1 MGAGASR
8 TRLVK
13 RLLGKFKSRGTPVE
27 QAKRGTARRRSKKG
41 HLRRA
46 VRARNRIDER
56 RFKSQVVDDSLNAL
70 NLRRNSDSMNS
81 ILSPGYDARLPTI
94 KFQVGSK
101 FLFLNALRI
110 RRERRS
116 KFSTHILH
124 IKN

>member
-56 RFKSQVVDDSLNAL
+56 RFKSQVVDDSLN
-70 NLRRNSDSMNS
+70 LRRNSDSMNS

-94 KFQVGSK
+94 KFQVESK
-101 FLFLNALRI
+101 FLFLNALSAVNDEASLARI
-110 RRERRS
+110 
-116 KFSTHILH
+116 KL
-124 IKN
+124 KNFY